1 METRQICVRRK
12 PWTLAFAAEPEEL
25 AALRRITGLHL
36 RCWGLHHLVDAAQL
50 CVTELVTNV
59 IGHVGPGTPA
69 ELSLGMR
76 GTAVRIEVQDPDL
89 RALPTLLRAADDAEG
104 GRGMAIVAATARR
117 WGVLIQDD
125 RKVTWCELATGL
137 GRPGGHIDDDRVNRA
152 EALLAL
158 YCEAEALRTA
168 GPRAASG
175 SQGPD
180 ITREATVGALIAD
193 LLRWARAH
201 GYDAD
206 DVLSSAEARIYG
218 E

>member
-1 METRQICVRRK
+1 METQQICVRRK
-12 PWTLAFAAEPEEL
+12 PWSLAFAAEPEEL

-36 RCWGLHHLVDAAQL
+36 RYWGLHHLIDTAQL

-59 IGHVGPGTPA
+59 ITHVGLGTPA

-89 RALPTLLRAADDAEG
+89 RMLPTLLRAADDAEG
-104 GRGMAIVAATARR
+104 GRGMAIVDATAKR

-125 RKVTWCELATGL
+125 RKITWCELATGL
-137 GRPGGHIDDDRVNRA
+137 GRPEGHINDDRVNRA
-152 EALLAL
+152 EALLAF
-158 YCEAEALRTA
+158 YCEAEALRT
-168 GPRAASG
+168 SG
-175 SQGPD
+175 LRSARDGHGTD
-180 ITREATVGALIAD
+180 ITSEASVGDLITD

-201 GYDAD
+201 GYDVD
-206 DVLSSAEARIYG
+206 DVLSSVESRIYS